1 MVGTSV
7 NAVGNPTYTL
17 TINGGA
23 VTDGVATVNN
33 GTKSGVATPSANNV
47 LAAGDA
53 IRVAYTALGAAGSS
67 SVSIL
72 IER

>member
-1 MVGTSV
+1 MVLL
-7 NAVGNPTYTL
+7 PL
-17 TINGGA
+17 QMER
-23 VTDGVATVNN
+23 
-33 GTKSGVATPSANNV
+33 KQKGVATPTGQNV

-67 SVSIL
+67 AVSIL